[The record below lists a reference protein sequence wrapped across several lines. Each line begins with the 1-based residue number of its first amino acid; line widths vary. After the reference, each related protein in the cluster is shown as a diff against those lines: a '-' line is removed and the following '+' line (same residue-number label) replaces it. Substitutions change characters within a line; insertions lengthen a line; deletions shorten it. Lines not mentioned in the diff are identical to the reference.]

1 MVRFCFQYVTLEED
15 LRRYACDVDMMDSAL
30 ERPDVTLSKRGTAG
44 TIVLKR
50 APLRALQSFFLTPNP
65 TKRGIVIQKLTT
77 AVIRELLTF

>member
-30 ERPDVTLSKRGTAG
+30 ERPDVTLSKRGT
-44 TIVLKR
+44 IVLKR

-65 TKRGIVIQKLTT
+65 TKRGIVIKKLTT